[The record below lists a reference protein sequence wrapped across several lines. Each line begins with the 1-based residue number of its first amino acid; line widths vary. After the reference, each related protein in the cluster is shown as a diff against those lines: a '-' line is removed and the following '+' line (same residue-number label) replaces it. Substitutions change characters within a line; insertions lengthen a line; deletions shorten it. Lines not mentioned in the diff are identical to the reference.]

1 MANINDYLK
10 WRGDIKI
17 SKDYPFN
24 EVDSMILA
32 RFSYLLFSKIK
43 MNKIETIGNISLKM
57 KDFPDNEFLYNG
69 DKELITNLG
78 TSLRF
83 KNLKV
88 TDYVENNNKAREE
101 QFGAITIHLSLKEL
115 YISYLGTD
123 MSIIGW
129 KEDFNMGF
137 MDTVPCQ
144 IEGLDYLHKISL
156 KYPSKKI
163 RIGGHSKGGNVAIFA
178 AITAPKRIQM
188 KITKVYNYDGPGFS
202 KEIIDK
208 YENPD
213 ILKKIET
220 YIPQDSIIGRVL
232 NHKEK
237 TTIVYS
243 LEKGILEHDIF
254 SWQVFKDDVIKLPE
268 NTKASEAIDKTLTN
282 WIETTTDEQRKI
294 FIDVIFDL
302 FYSTNANTFSEL
314 AADLKT
320 NIPKILKKYEEISKE
335 DKQVLTTMIIK
346 LIKSNLGVRKND
358 GIKKIIDIKDEY
370 FNKLKK
376 VKERV

>member
-220 YIPQDSIIGRVL
+220 YIHIYQ
-232 NHKEK
+232 
-237 TTIVYS
+237 
-243 LEKGILEHDIF
+243 
-254 SWQVFKDDVIKLPE
+254 
-268 NTKASEAIDKTLTN
+268 
-282 WIETTTDEQRKI
+282 
-294 FIDVIFDL
+294 
-302 FYSTNANTFSEL
+302 
-314 AADLKT
+314 
-320 NIPKILKKYEEISKE
+320 
-335 DKQVLTTMIIK
+335 
-346 LIKSNLGVRKND
+346 
-358 GIKKIIDIKDEY
+358 
-370 FNKLKK
+370 
-376 VKERV
+376 